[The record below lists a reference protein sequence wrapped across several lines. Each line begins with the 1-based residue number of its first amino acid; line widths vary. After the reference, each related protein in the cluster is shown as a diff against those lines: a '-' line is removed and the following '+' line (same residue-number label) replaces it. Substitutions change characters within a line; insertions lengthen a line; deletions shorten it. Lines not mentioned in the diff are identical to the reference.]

1 MEGSLEV
8 LNLFG
13 VSVMC
18 RHHASDGKT
27 VMFTARPGAH
37 RVLSGH
43 ANVSAKLGWFY
54 HFCKARIQN
63 PAPNLWMY
71 LHTPSPAQLL

>member
-43 ANVSAKLGWFY
+43 ANVSAELG
-54 HFCKARIQN
+54 
-63 PAPNLWMY
+63 
-71 LHTPSPAQLL
+71 